1 MGDSTTRKHV
11 TLVVSHKIAAIRSA
25 PNDIIDLNGD
35 SVANNTLYNAC

>member
-11 TLVVSHKIAAIRSA
+11 TLVASHKIAATRSA

-35 SVANNTLYNAC
+35 SVANKL